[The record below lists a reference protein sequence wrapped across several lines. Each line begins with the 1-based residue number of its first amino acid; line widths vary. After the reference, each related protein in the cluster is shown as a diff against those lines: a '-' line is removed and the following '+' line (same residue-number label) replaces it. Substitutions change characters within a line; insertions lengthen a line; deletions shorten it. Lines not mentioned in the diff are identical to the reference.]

1 MAPMQQG
8 MPEGYHTATPYLI
21 VNDADRAVSFYQ
33 RAFGA
38 TELRRSVDSG
48 GTIRQRSNQGRR
60 LANHARHSR
69 RRQRGSRTTAR
80 RFAACQHL
88 PHGGGRRSRL
98 RASRRRRGN
107 AALCTR
113 RPVLWLS
120 RRWDTR
126 SVRNHVVDRNTA
138 VRR

>member
-48 GTIRQRSNQGRR
+48 GTIRNVQIKVGDSPIMLGIRADDSEVVEQRHGDLPRVSIFLMVEDADRVFEQ
-60 LANHARHSR
+60 AV
-69 RRQRGSRTTAR
+69 
-80 RFAACQHL
+80 AAGATPL
-88 PHGGGRRSRL
+88 YAP
-98 RASRRRRGN
+98 A
-107 AALCTR
+107 
-113 RPVLWLS
+113 
-120 RRWDTR
+120 D
-126 SVRNHVVDRNTA
+126 
-138 VRR
+138 